1 MQVVDDEQL
10 IKKVKEHSCSPSLVE
25 LISRHSGLCYK
36 IFSKFITSLEDRGRD
51 YNELVSNKDY
61 FIYLAVMSFK
71 EDRNTLFSTW
81 LGNYIRYKSLDFL
94 NETKLTYVHQIDEN
108 QKNNFINNNSS
119 FKFNESKALKDT
131 KDSLFD
137 LLSQLKDGRIETVY
151 HMRYFTSHPKMT
163 WKKIGESMG
172 VSAQTAIN
180 LHEKGKKIISSKLYK
195 KNLTQTPRGVKFRSY
210 ESRRQR

>member
-1 MQVVDDEQL
+1 MQVIDDKHL
-10 IKKVKEHSCSPSLVE
+10 IKKVKEYSCSPSLVE
-25 LISRHSGLCYK
+25 LISRHSGICYK
-36 IFSKFITSLEDRGRD
+36 IFSKFINSLEDRGRD

-81 LGNYIRYKSLDFL
+81 LGNYIRYKCLDFL
-94 NETKLTYVHQIDEN
+94 NENKLNYVHQIDEN

-119 FKFNESKALKDT
+119 FKYNESKALKDT

-137 LLSQLKDGRIETVY
+137 LLSQLKDSRVRRVY
-151 HMRYFTSHPKMT
+151 HMRYFTNHPKMT
-163 WKKIGESMG
+163 WKKIGENMG

-180 LHEKGKKIISSKLYK
+180 LHEKGKKIIVSRLYK
-195 KNLTQTPRGVKFRSY
+195 KKLDAPAPTC
-210 ESRRQR
+210 